1 MRVVFDRA
9 SELIGI
15 NSDKSF
21 AKKLDQLHQE
31 GRIGADDK
39 EYLEVLTDAGSA
51 AAHRGWE
58 PDVEQ
63 LRVLTSIMEH
73 FVSRFILKD
82 EAVRLRGA
90 IPPRQKRRN
99 LEVVQLE
106 KSVIEFPASKTTS
119 KDDPLV
125 PDHEK

>member
-1 MRVVFDRA
+1 MWT
-9 SELIGI
+9 
-15 NSDKSF
+15 
-21 AKKLDQLHQE
+21 DQLYQE

-82 EAVRLRGA
+82 EAGRLKGA
-90 IPPRQKRRN
+90 IPPRQKRPN
-99 LEVVQLE
+99 LEVIQ
-106 KSVIEFPASKTTS
+106 KSVIDFPASKTL
-119 KDDPLV
+119 KDGPAV
-125 PDHEK
+125 PDLEK